1 MAKVTIGCKLPNGLI
16 IEVNDVRVTLNGVN
30 KSNIIGA
37 THCTTEVEESF
48 WATWLADHKD
58 MMLIT
63 SGAIFVAKNADH
75 AAAFVKDNPTLTGFE
90 GAKPEASGV
99 EFSPA

>member
-1 MAKVTIGCKLPNGLI
+1 
-16 IEVNDVRVTLNGVN
+16 
-30 KSNIIGA
+30 
-37 THCTTEVEESF
+37 
-48 WATWLADHKD
+48 
-58 MMLIT
+58 MLIT